1 MLMKCLQCEG
11 EWLPPTNVS
20 ISLDNC
26 PFCGIPILNIEKAKS
41 YTSLSNFLQY
51 IVSLYG
57 PEIYNNK
64 QNLNGIIADL
74 YTGEKRFKRIYHRA
88 IMDSNLSQYV
98 FKLSKND
105 LNEYEIYYN
114 YIVFKFFEDNYIQ
127 SAIGLQII
135 DEFILGLN
143 LDIKK
148 PSILEDDKNVNYWID
163 EFGAK
168 YSKDKKTLIKG
179 VNIAF
184 YTIKETTISIAQNA
198 FTDCFELVEIVI
210 PNSVI
215 RIGEEAFS
223 YCKNLERIKIP
234 NSVTYIGDAAFDS
247 CESLTGIKLPDSVIH
262 IGIWTFACCKN
273 IVDVRLSKSITIL
286 GEGTFAYCEKLHHV
300 KIPKSVTVIHRNA
313 FKNTNIQIDC

>member
-1 MLMKCLQCEG
+1 MKCLQCEG

-98 FKLSKND
+98 FKLSKKD

-143 LDIKK
+143 LDIKSH
-148 PSILEDDKNVNYWID
+148 PY
-163 EFGAK
+163 
-168 YSKDKKTLIKG
+168 
-179 VNIAF
+179 
-184 YTIKETTISIAQNA
+184 
-198 FTDCFELVEIVI
+198 
-210 PNSVI
+210 
-215 RIGEEAFS
+215 
-223 YCKNLERIKIP
+223 
-234 NSVTYIGDAAFDS
+234 
-247 CESLTGIKLPDSVIH
+247 
-262 IGIWTFACCKN
+262 
-273 IVDVRLSKSITIL
+273 
-286 GEGTFAYCEKLHHV
+286 
-300 KIPKSVTVIHRNA
+300 
-313 FKNTNIQIDC
+313 